1 MSIIRKS
8 KVPLYFTYAMWVILV
23 LSALVWVLVGS
34 VAYWVKRGWLP
45 PDSSGWAQA
54 IGGLL
59 AVLVAVGAP
68 LYQNYHQQ
76 KVRKEE
82 YANRA
87 TDGIY
92 ATLALAEHIKSL
104 LDRMSVLFEISS
116 SLKPNYGLK
125 LKAIRHD
132 VVQAA
137 SMVREIP
144 ITSLTVLMV
153 NYMLRLREIIS
164 FAEHA
169 SNNIAADFKWSP
181 WGDDTKSGVRRNINE
196 LTKIIEEL
204 ESMLDDY
211 M

>member
-1 MSIIRKS
+1 M
-8 KVPLYFTYAMWVILV
+8 LT

-76 KVRKEE
+76 KIREEE
-82 YANRA
+82 YVNRA
-87 TDGIY
+87 VDGIH
-92 ATLALAEHIKSL
+92 ATLALAEYVKDL
-104 LDRMSVLFEISS
+104 LDRMSVLFEFSN
-116 SLKPNYGLK
+116 SLKPNYGLR

-137 SMVREIP
+137 SMIREVP

-153 NYMLRLREIIS
+153 NYVLRLRGMVS

-169 SNNIAADFKWSP
+169 SNNISADFKWSP
-181 WGDDTKSGVRRNINE
+181 WGDDTKAGVRKSITE
-196 LTKIIEEL
+196 LARIIEEL
-204 ESMLDDY
+204 ELLLEEY
-211 M
+211 A